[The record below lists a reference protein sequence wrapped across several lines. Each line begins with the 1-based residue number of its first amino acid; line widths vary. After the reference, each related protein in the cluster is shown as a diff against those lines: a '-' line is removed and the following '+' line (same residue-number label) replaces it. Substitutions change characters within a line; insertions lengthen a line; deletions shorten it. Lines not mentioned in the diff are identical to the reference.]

1 MRRERKQTINII
13 LNKLCYRERVVN
25 IEGGKI
31 QTREEIGSAEEE
43 WQDAISKA
51 SF

>member
-1 MRRERKQTINII
+1 VRRERKQAINII
-13 LNKLCYRERVVN
+13 LNKLCYIERVVN
-25 IEGGKI
+25 IEGGGGI
-31 QTREEIGSAEEE
+31 QTREEIRSAEE